1 MYLKRFLLL
10 LALMPITL
18 LLNAQS
24 EPTAVAGTPVIGID
38 ALIRLDLLPQLKSQV
53 HTGLFSS
60 YDRTEGNDDGFS
72 GTYSFIRK
80 EGDNLVIAEMEGP
93 GVVYRIHMPGPQDGI
108 MEFYFDGEAT
118 PRISMDI
125 HDMVD
130 GKHFPFL
137 APLVAGGVGGR
148 YCYVPLTYQ
157 NSCKII
163 VKAPTFSFYDINYAT
178 YPKET
183 IIPTF
188 QNPPSDEWL
197 KKVEKAS
204 AILNATGTDIS
215 EYLVSESTTIEKR
228 TITKVLKPGVATEL
242 FKLKKPG
249 RIVGLKIGPAK
260 LFAGRDRDVVLNI
273 YWDNNPKPA
282 VSCPVGDFFGYS
294 FGEPAVR
301 SLFLGT
307 AEDMNYV
314 YLPMP
319 FSQSARIEL
328 VNERNPS
335 KPLQVQ
341 AEIQYAAA
349 GKQPD
354 EGFFHAYWHRE
365 NPCTDGKPFT
375 YLNTTGN
382 GHVIGVFLQSQGLV
396 PGGTPFFEGDDL
408 VTLDGILSI
417 HGTGSEDS
425 FNGGWYDVPARWE
438 ERASFPLSGCLDYK
452 KYVSR
457 TGGYRWMIGDTYVFR
472 KNIDYTIEHGPEGN
486 LEKTDY
492 ASTTFFYSAEPPSV
506 QIALPAVAE
515 RRTRDINKIVF
526 VPGWNVPTHSWS
538 LNNAILEKRSDKVGD
553 GRIRYFKMQAT
564 GKEVFGEHQISFIF
578 DLPAAGKYRVSVKS
592 IMGPD
597 MGIMQMYQ
605 HDSPL
610 GEPADLYAEE
620 LKTSPVILMGSVDAE
635 EGDNVVYFQIAGQ
648 NPKSSGVSMS
658 FLEIIF
664 DLEK

>member
-1 MYLKRFLLL
+1 MHLKRTFFFLAVL
-10 LALMPITL
+10 PCTL

-24 EPTAVAGTPVIGID
+24 DQPVVTGSPAIGID
-38 ALIRLDLLPQLKSQV
+38 VLTRLDLLPKIKSQV
-53 HTGLFSS
+53 YTGLFSS
-60 YDRTEGNDDGFS
+60 YDRSGGNDDGFS
-72 GTYSFIRK
+72 GKYSFIRK

-93 GVVYRIHMPGPQDGI
+93 GVVYRMHMPGPQDGI
-108 MEFYFDGEAT
+108 MEFYFDGEET

-137 APLVAGGVGGR
+137 APLVSGGVGGR

-157 NSCKII
+157 KSCKII
-163 VKAPTFSFYDINYAT
+163 VKAPEFCFYDINYAT

-183 IIPTF
+183 VIPTF

-197 KKVEKAS
+197 KKVEIAGK
-204 AILNATGTDIS
+204 ILNATGTDIS
-215 EYLVSESTTIEKR
+215 EYLVSEGTVIEKR
-228 TITKVLKPGVATEL
+228 KIAKELKPGVATEL
-242 FKLKKPG
+242 FRLKKPG
-249 RIVGLKIGPAK
+249 RIVGLKIGPAE
-260 LFAGRDRDVVLNI
+260 LFAGKNRDVVLNI
-273 YWDNNPKPA
+273 YWDAATKPA

-294 FGEPAVR
+294 FGEPAVK

-307 AEDMNYV
+307 ADGMNYV

-319 FSQSARIEL
+319 FSQSARIEM

-335 KPLQVQ
+335 ETIQVQ
-341 AEIQYAAA
+341 AEIEYAMT
-349 GKQPD
+349 GKEPD
-354 EGFFHAYWHRE
+354 EGYFYAYWHRE

-375 YLNTTGN
+375 YLNTAGN
-382 GHVIGVFLQSQGLV
+382 GHVVGVFLQSQGLV
-396 PGGTPFFEGDDL
+396 PGGTPFFEGDDI
-408 VTLDGILSI
+408 VILDGTMAI

-452 KYVSR
+452 KYISR
-457 TGGYRWMIGDTYVFR
+457 TGGFRWMIGDTYVFR

-492 ASTTFFYSAEPPSV
+492 ASTTFFYSAETPSV
-506 QIALPAVAE
+506 DITLPEVSA
-515 RRTRDINKIVF
+515 RRTTDPNKIVF

-538 LNNAILEKRSDKVGD
+538 LSNAVLEKRTDKIET
-553 GRIRYFKMQAT
+553 GRVRYFKMKAT
-564 GKEVFGEHQISFIF
+564 GGEAFGPHQISFIF
-578 DLPAAGKYRVSVKS
+578 DLPAAGKYRVSVRS

-605 HDSPL
+605 HESPL

-620 LKTSPVILMGSVDAE
+620 LKTSPVILMGTVDAE
-635 EGDNVVYFQIAGQ
+635 EGNNVVYFQIAGQ
-648 NPKSSGVSMS
+648 NPKSSGAGMS

-664 DLEK
+664 DKE